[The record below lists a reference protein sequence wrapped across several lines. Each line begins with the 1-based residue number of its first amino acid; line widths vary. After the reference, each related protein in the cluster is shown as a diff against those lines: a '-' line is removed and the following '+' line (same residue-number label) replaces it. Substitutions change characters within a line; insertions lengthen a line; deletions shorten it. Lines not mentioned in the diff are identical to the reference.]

1 MSSESPL
8 AVYMGQTL
16 EPLPTELN
24 ADGKSLKALP
34 IPPTRSPAYDAH
46 PAPIR
51 PQSEGNSFDFHGE
64 TRFCLFQ
71 CCLDLRHR

>member
-8 AVYMGQTL
+8 AVYKDQTL

-34 IPPTRSPAYDAH
+34 IPSTQSPAYDVH

-51 PQSEGNSFDFHGE
+51 PPSEGNAFDFHGE
-64 TRFCLFQ
+64 TGFHLFQ
-71 CCLDLRHR
+71 RVS